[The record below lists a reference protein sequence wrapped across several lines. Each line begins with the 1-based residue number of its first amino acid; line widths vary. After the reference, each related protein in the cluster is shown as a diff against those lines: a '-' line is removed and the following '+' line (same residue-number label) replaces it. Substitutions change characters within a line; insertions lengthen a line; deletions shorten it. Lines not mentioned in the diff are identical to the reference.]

1 MAGPEKQFEDKL
13 KKFLI
18 DNDYW
23 FVKTWGR
30 GGMKKGV
37 PDILSVINGYFVSW
51 EVKRSDHQGV
61 LAPVQKKNASHIG
74 RNGGIA
80 VIASQMDT
88 VYAIDKYLNNNCVVD
103 PKKFNEDELKVL
115 HLSDEPASEY
125 DTSLYEGVWVPSSKK

>member
-13 KKFLI
+13 KKFLT
-18 DNDYW
+18 DKDYW

-61 LAPVQKKNASHIG
+61 LAPVQKRNASQIG
-74 RNGGIA
+74 RNGGVA
-80 VIASQMDT
+80 VIASDMST
-88 VYAIDKYLNNNCVVD
+88 VYAVEKYLLHNAIVT
-103 PKKFNEDELKVL
+103 KKDFTEDELSVL
-115 HLSDEPASEY
+115 HLTDEPASEY
-125 DTSLYEGVWVPSSKK
+125 DTSLYEGIWVPSEKL